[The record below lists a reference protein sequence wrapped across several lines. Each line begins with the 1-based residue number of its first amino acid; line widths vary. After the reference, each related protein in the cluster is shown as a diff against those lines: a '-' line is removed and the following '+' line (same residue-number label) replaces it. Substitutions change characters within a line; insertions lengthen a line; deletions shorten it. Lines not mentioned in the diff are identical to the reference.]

1 MLTSR
6 VVCCLHQSDRR
17 IRLCIS
23 HRSDC
28 HIRLCISHQSDC
40 RIRVC
45 ISHQSYHSI
54 QMSCTNHGVWV
65 LFCYKLCHGI
75 RVPCTENEV
84 KQNIWAHLIS
94 VMAFARASSIEVELY
109 QDMKGLYLTCCIIFF
124 QLKSIFFRSF
134 FSQRIRQTTNIPS
147 RTMKTTSKVRS
158 EHTQSLH
165 YMHITPF
172 FTCLNFIPPIKFHLS
187 ILDYALSRAISW

>member
-45 ISHQSYHSI
+45 ISHRSYHSI
-54 QMSCTNHGVWV
+54 QMSCTNHSVWV
-65 LFCYKLCHGI
+65 LFSYKLCHGI
-75 RVPCTENEV
+75 RGPCTENEV

-94 VMAFARASSIEVELY
+94 VMAFARASSIMVEIY

-124 QLKSIFFRSF
+124 QLKRVFFRSF
-134 FSQRIRQTTNIPS
+134 ISQRIRQTTNIPS

-165 YMHITPF
+165 YMNIAPF

-187 ILDYALSRAISW
+187 TLDYVLSRAISW

>member
-40 RIRVC
+40 RTRVC
-45 ISHQSYHSI
+45 IPHQSYHSI

-134 FSQRIRQTTNIPS
+134 FSQRIRQTTNIAS
-147 RTMKTTSKVRS
+147 RMKTTSKVRS

-165 YMHITPF
+165 YMNITPF

-187 ILDYALSRAISW
+187 TLDYALSRAISW